1 MAVKTLPKMIIN
13 TSVSSKLQRVSGFIN
28 KRSTHCLKRLTV
40 SFVMSCVGLSVCAA
54 QSFSFVALGDM
65 PYGNQNQ
72 TYLPYRSLIESINR
86 SQPKFS
92 IHVGDFKSGS
102 SLCSDREYAEQ
113 LKHFSMFEAGVVY
126 TPGDNDWTD
135 CYRLNNGGYDPL
147 ERLRTLRE
155 DFFKPEVSLG
165 KKPLRLVS
173 QSQIHSD
180 YDEYVENQRWVIDEV
195 LFVTLHIVGSN
206 NNFESRDPGAT
217 KEFFERDA
225 ANIAWI
231 RDAFDLAQQK
241 NYKAIVFAFQAN
253 VLFSRSMWEDF
264 PSWSG
269 FRNSIGQTLLPL
281 ANDWAKPVLLIHGD
295 GHRYHFDQPFKMKG
309 QVISN
314 VTRLEVPGASDVRA
328 VKVTVEL
335 DKEKVFSTE
344 LLKP

>member
-1 MAVKTLPKMIIN
+1 MSVENLFKMPINMPFKQKAVEI
-13 TSVSSKLQRVSGFIN
+13 F
-28 KRSTHCLKRLTV
+28 KRSALCVKRLMAMFIL
-40 SFVMSCVGLSVCAA
+40 SGAASGACVA
-54 QSFSFVALGDM
+54 QSFDFVALGDM

-72 TYLPYRSLIESINR
+72 TYLSYRGLIETINR
-86 SQPKFS
+86 SQPRFS

-102 SLCSDREYAEQ
+102 SLCSDREFAEQ
-113 LKHFSMFEAGVVY
+113 LKHFAMFDAGVIY

-147 ERLRTLRE
+147 ERLRSIRQ

-165 KKPLRLVS
+165 KSPLRLVS
-173 QSQIHSD
+173 QPQIHSAFD
-180 YDEYVENQRWVIDEV
+180 DYVENQRWVMNDV
-195 LFVTLHIVGSN
+195 LFVTVHIVGSN
-206 NNFESRDPGAT
+206 NNFESRDVEAI

-231 RDAFDLAQQK
+231 RSAFDLAQQK
-241 NYKAIVFAFQAN
+241 QYKAIVFAFQAD
-253 VLFSRSMWEDF
+253 VLISRSMWEDF

-269 FRNSIGQTLLPL
+269 FRNSVDQTLLPL
-281 ANDWAKPVLLIHGD
+281 AKDWAKPVLLIHGD
-295 GHRYHFDQPFKMKG
+295 GHKYHFDQPFKLKG
-309 QVISN
+309 AVIPN

-328 VKVTVEL
+328 VRVTIDL

>member
-1 MAVKTLPKMIIN
+1 MPVKTLPKMLTN
-13 TSVSSKLQRVSGFIN
+13 RPARQKLAWIFKRASQCIKRMTAVFIL
-28 KRSTHCLKRLTV
+28 SH
-40 SFVMSCVGLSVCAA
+40 VGLGVCVA
-54 QSFSFVALGDM
+54 QSFNFVALGDM

-72 TYLPYRSLIESINR
+72 TYLTYRSLIEAINR

-113 LKHFSMFEAGVVY
+113 LKHFSMFEEGVVY

-147 ERLRTLRE
+147 ERLSTLRE
-155 DFFKPEVSLG
+155 DFFKPEFSLG
-165 KKPLRLVS
+165 KHPFRLVS
-173 QSQIHSD
+173 QAQLQPD
-180 YDEYVENQRWVIDEV
+180 FEEYVENQRWVVDEV

-206 NNFESRDPGAT
+206 NNFESRDPGMI

-231 RDAFDLAQQK
+231 REAFDLAQQK
-241 NYKAIVFAFQAN
+241 KYKAIVFAFQAN

-281 ANDWAKPVLLIHGD
+281 AKDWAKPVLVIHGD
-295 GHRYHFDQPFKMKG
+295 GHQYHFDQPFKIKG

-328 VKVTVEL
+328 VKVTVDLE
-335 DKEKVFSTE
+335 KEKVFSTE

>member
-1 MAVKTLPKMIIN
+1 MSVKNLFKMLINLPIQHQFQGM
-13 TSVSSKLQRVSGFIN
+13 L
-28 KRSTHCLKRLTV
+28 KRSTLFLKRLLAILTLATA
-40 SFVMSCVGLSVCAA
+40 GAGVCIA

-72 TYLPYRSLIESINR
+72 TYLSYRNLIEMINR

-102 SLCSDREYAEQ
+102 SLCSDREFAEQ
-113 LKHFSMFEAGVVY
+113 LKHFAMFDAGVVF

-147 ERLRTLRE
+147 ERLRSIRQ
-155 DFFKPEVSLG
+155 DFFKPEISLG
-165 KKPLRLVS
+165 KSPLRLVS
-173 QSQIHSD
+173 QPQIHSD
-180 YDEYVENQRWVIDEV
+180 FDEYVENQRWVMNEV
-195 LFVTLHIVGSN
+195 LFVTVHIVGSN
-206 NNFESRDPGAT
+206 NNFESRDVEAI

-231 RDAFDLAQQK
+231 RSAFDLAQQK
-241 NYKAIVFAFQAN
+241 KYKAIVFAFQAD
-253 VLFSRSMWEDF
+253 VLISRSMWEDF

-281 ANDWAKPVLLIHGD
+281 AKDWAKPVLLIHGD
-295 GHRYHFDQPFKMKG
+295 GHKYHFDQPFKLKG
-309 QVISN
+309 AVIPN

-328 VKVTVEL
+328 VKVTIDLE
-335 DKEKVFSTE
+335 KEKVFSTE

>member
-1 MAVKTLPKMIIN
+1 MSVKNLFKMPINLSIQHKSLELHKRATL
-13 TSVSSKLQRVSGFIN
+13 F
-28 KRSTHCLKRLTV
+28 LKRLLAMLILASAGT
-40 SFVMSCVGLSVCAA
+40 GVCTA

-72 TYLPYRSLIESINR
+72 TYLSYRSLIETINHSKPR
-86 SQPKFS
+86 FS

-102 SLCSDREYAEQ
+102 SLCSDREFAEQ
-113 LKHFSMFEAGVVY
+113 LKHFAMFDAGVVY

-135 CYRLNNGGYDPL
+135 CWRSNNGGYDPL
-147 ERLRTLRE
+147 ERLRKIRQ
-155 DFFKPEVSLG
+155 DFFKPEISLG
-165 KKPLRLVS
+165 KTPQRLVS
-173 QSQIHSD
+173 QPLIHSKF
-180 YDEYVENQRWVIDEV
+180 DEYVENQRWVVEEV
-195 LFVTLHIVGSN
+195 LFVTVHIVGSN
-206 NNFESRDPGAT
+206 NNFESRDAEAI

-231 RDAFDLAQQK
+231 RSAFDLAQQNK
-241 NYKAIVFAFQAN
+241 YKAIVFAFQAN
-253 VLFSRSMWEDF
+253 VFVSRSMWEDF

-281 ANDWAKPVLLIHGD
+281 AKDWAKPVLLINGD
-295 GHRYHFDQPFKMKG
+295 GHQYHFDQAYKLKDVAIP
-309 QVISN
+309 N

-328 VKVTVEL
+328 VKVTIDL

>member
-1 MAVKTLPKMIIN
+1 MLFKMPAKMTVTQNSYEKIK
-13 TSVSSKLQRVSGFIN
+13 SFVLF
-28 KRSTHCLKRLTV
+28 LKRLTMLCILSNICWSV
-40 SFVMSCVGLSVCAA
+40 SLA
-54 QSFSFVALGDM
+54 QNFDFVALGDM

-72 TYLPYRSLIESINR
+72 TYLPYRSLIEAINR

-135 CYRLNNGGYDPL
+135 CYRLNNGGYDPF
-147 ERLRTLRE
+147 ERLSTLRE

-165 KKPLRLVS
+165 KNPLRLVS
-173 QSQIHSD
+173 QAQVQSD
-180 YDEYVENQRWVIDEV
+180 FEEYVENQRWVTDEV
-195 LFVTLHIVGSN
+195 LFVTLHVVGSN
-206 NNFESRDPGAT
+206 NNFETRDPGAI

-241 NYKAIVFAFQAN
+241 KYKAIVFAFQAN
-253 VLFSRSMWEDF
+253 VLQSRSIWEDF
-264 PSWSG
+264 PTWSG

-281 ANDWAKPVLLIHGD
+281 AKDWAKPVLLIHGD
-295 GHRYHFDQPFKMKG
+295 GHQYHFDQPFKLNGK
-309 QVISN
+309 VIPN
-314 VTRLEVPGASDVRA
+314 VMRLEVPGASDVRA
-328 VKVTVEL
+328 VKVTVDLEN
-335 DKEKVFSTE
+335 EKVFSTQ
-344 LLKP
+344 LLNP

>member
-1 MAVKTLPKMIIN
+1 MSVKKTFQMPINLPFKEKAFRKFKKQM
-13 TSVSSKLQRVSGFIN
+13 FF
-28 KRSTHCLKRLTV
+28 LKRLMAMLTLV
-40 SFVMSCVGLSVCAA
+40 IAGMGICTA

-72 TYLPYRSLIESINR
+72 TYRSYRSLIDTINL

-102 SLCSDREYAEQ
+102 SLCSDQEFAEQ
-113 LKHFSMFEAGVVY
+113 LKHFSMFDAGVVF

-135 CYRLNNGGYDPL
+135 CWRSNNGGYDPL
-147 ERLRTLRE
+147 ERLRKIRQ

-165 KKPLRLVS
+165 KSPLRLVS
-173 QSQIHSD
+173 QPHIHSKF
-180 YDEYVENQRWVIDEV
+180 DEYVENQRWVVDEV

-206 NNFESRDPGAT
+206 NNFESRDAEAI

-225 ANIAWI
+225 ANVAWI
-231 RDAFDLAQQK
+231 RSAFDLAQQNK
-241 NYKAIVFAFQAN
+241 YKAIVFAFQAD
-253 VLFSRSMWEDF
+253 VLVSRSMWEDF

-269 FRNSIGQTLLPL
+269 FRNSIAQTLLPL
-281 ANDWAKPVLLIHGD
+281 AKDWAQPVLLIHGD
-295 GHRYHFDQPFKMKG
+295 GHQYHFDQPYKLKG
-309 QVISN
+309 VVIPN

-328 VKVTVEL
+328 VKVTIDL